1 MAVAVDLRLGLERNL
16 DIEYMNYRERLVSV
30 ISEET
35 EVLAL
40 DRKVGLQVRN
50 SDKANGVMSHCYF
63 YSDLSSLQGSRRVV
77 QVCERINSIK
87 VEFTRLHSRRLYT
100 SRP

>member
-1 MAVAVDLRLGLERNL
+1 MAVAVDFRLGLERNL

-40 DRKVGLQVRN
+40 DRKVGLQVQ
-50 SDKANGVMSHCYF
+50 K
-63 YSDLSSLQGSRRVV
+63 
-77 QVCERINSIK
+77 
-87 VEFTRLHSRRLYT
+87 
-100 SRP
+100 

>member
-1 MAVAVDLRLGLERNL
+1 MAVAVDFRLGLERNL

-30 ISEET
+30 ISVEN

-50 SDKANGVMSHCYF
+50 SDKANGGNV
-63 YSDLSSLQGSRRVV
+63 SDIVT
-77 QVCERINSIK
+77 
-87 VEFTRLHSRRLYT
+87 FTVTYLLY
-100 SRP
+100 RDHAV

>member
-1 MAVAVDLRLGLERNL
+1 MAVAVDFRLGLERNL

-40 DRKVGLQVRN
+40 DRK
-50 SDKANGVMSHCYF
+50 
-63 YSDLSSLQGSRRVV
+63 RVYRSEIAIR
-77 QVCERINSIK
+77 QMG
-87 VEFTRLHSRRLYT
+87 
-100 SRP
+100 